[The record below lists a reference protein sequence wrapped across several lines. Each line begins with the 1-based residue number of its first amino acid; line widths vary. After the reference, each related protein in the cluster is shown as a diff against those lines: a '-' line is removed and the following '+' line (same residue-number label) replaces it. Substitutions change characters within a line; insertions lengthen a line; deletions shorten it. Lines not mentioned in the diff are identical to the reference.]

1 MMVMNERLTEQTK
14 TMHCNDDD
22 DDEDNDNDEN
32 EYRHKERGG
41 LRAINI
47 LALHSSP
54 LATPGN
60 NSEILSVVWRNVLGH
75 I

>member
-1 MMVMNERLTEQTK
+1 MRIIKERKQKLEK
-14 TMHCNDDD
+14 EKNNDDT
-22 DDEDNDNDEN
+22 N

>member
-1 MMVMNERLTEQTK
+1 MPDEAELFRKKNK
-14 TMHCNDDD
+14 DNDDD
-22 DDEDNDNDEN
+22 DDNDEN